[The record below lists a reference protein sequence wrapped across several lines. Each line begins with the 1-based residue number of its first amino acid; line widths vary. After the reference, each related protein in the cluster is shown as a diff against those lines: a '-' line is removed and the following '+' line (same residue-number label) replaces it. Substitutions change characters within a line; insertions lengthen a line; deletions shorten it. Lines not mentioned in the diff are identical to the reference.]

1 MACLFQHSPTGC
13 NSDLLKRTPM
23 LELWSPL
30 YDHLYDFLG
39 AYMFL
44 ALMVLMFSGLP
55 VAFVLGGTATVF
67 GCIAILIGILEP
79 SNMFLLIGR
88 IWGGGGTDGIGIVH
102 NYALV
107 VIPLFLFM
115 GTMLEKSRV
124 AEDLLH
130 ILQVMMR
137 RLPGVLAL
145 SVALMGT
152 IMAATTG
159 IAGASVVMMTLMAL
173 PTMLA
178 RGYDP
183 GLATGTI
190 AASATL
196 GILIPPSMI
205 LVILAFMLALPAGN
219 MFLGAVVPGLLLSVL
234 YLSYIATVCARK
246 PRLAPALPIEDV
258 SVEPGSRAGFVRAV
272 VIMVLIVAAC
282 WFGASYDNDTNWTLL
297 GFFGIFLASTVL
309 GKLEGNTLL
318 GGVLRGFVPPVFL
331 IGMVLGSI
339 FAGWATITEAAGVGA
354 FGSIVLAWVKGTLN
368 RKTLSEVVHRNA
380 LNNAMYFFIFA
391 GAIAFSTVFRLV
403 NGEELIINLIHWLQL
418 EPWGLLLLL
427 MAMIFLLGFLFDF
440 LEITLII
447 LPVFAPIMRLT
458 APEFATHLG
467 LDAPANVVE
476 LKFVQEQVMYWFAIL
491 MAVNLQTSFLTPP
504 FGFSLFYMK
513 GVAPASVKMQD
524 IYRGIIPFV
533 LLQLTGLSLVLGF
546 PQIALWLPNL
556 ILGR

>member
-1 MACLFQHSPTGC
+1 MF
-13 NSDLLKRTPM
+13 
-23 LELWSPL
+23 EFWSPA
-30 YDHLYDFLG
+30 YDHIYDYLG

-44 ALMVLMFSGLP
+44 ALMLLMFSGLP
-55 VAFVLGGTATVF
+55 VAFVLGGTATLF
-67 GCIAILIGILEP
+67 GAIAIFMDIIEP
-79 SNMFLLIGR
+79 SSMFLLIGR

-115 GTMLEKSRV
+115 GTMLEKSKV
-124 AEDLLH
+124 AEDLLL
-130 ILQVMMR
+130 ILQIMMR

-173 PTMLA
+173 PAMLA

-219 MFLGAVVPGLLLSVL
+219 MFLGAVVPGLMLSCL
-234 YLSYIATVCARK
+234 YMAYIGIVCTLK
-246 PRLAPALPIEDV
+246 PQLAPALPIEDV
-258 SVEPGSRAGFVRAV
+258 RVEPGSSKRTIAIALTM
-272 VIMVLIVAAC
+272 ISIILICIYGPNFNA
-282 WFGASYDNDTNWTLL
+282 DLNWTLT
-297 GFFGIFLASTVL
+297 GFFSIFFASMLL

-318 GGVLRGFVPPVFL
+318 GGILRGFVPPVFL
-331 IGMVLGSI
+331 VGMVLGSI

-354 FGSIVLAWVKGTLN
+354 FGAVVLAAARGTLN
-368 RKTLSEVVHRNA
+368 RDTLTRVVHRNA
-380 LNNAMYFFIFA
+380 LSNAMYFFIFA
-391 GAIAFSTVFRLV
+391 GAIAFSTVFRLI
-403 NGEELIINLIHWLQL
+403 NGEDLIISFIHWLQL

-427 MAMIFLLGFLFDF
+427 MIIIFLMGFLFDF

-447 LPVFAPIMRLT
+447 LPVFAPIIRLM
-458 APEFATHLG
+458 AVEFASHLG
-467 LDAPANVVE
+467 LPEPVNAVQ
-476 LKFVQEQVMYWFAIL
+476 LKFVQQQVMYWFAIL

-513 GVAPASVKMQD
+513 GVAPASVKMQQ

-533 LLQLTGLSLVLGF
+533 LLQLTGLSLVLAF

-556 ILGR
+556 VLGGAR